1 MSESNSPVAE
11 PELYDEAYYRRGCG
25 PVPYDRSVAHW
36 GEFFGK
42 IADELIRTFRVRRVF
57 DAGCA
62 KGFLV
67 EALWERGV
75 TTFGRDV
82 SRYAISEVRAD
93 VRKFCSVGSLT
104 EVIKDSYDLI
114 TCIEVLEHMPEDEA
128 LIAIANMTAAADIVV
143 FSSSPSDFDEPTHVN
158 VRPTIYWMRAFAKH
172 GFVPLIETTLYS
184 ITPYALAFQRRDE
197 APADDYLFACA
208 EVVRFRIK
216 QGEEATR
223 IHELSVA
230 LNERTAEV
238 VRNREAAERDRAIAE
253 RALADLREQGARAE
267 RELVRSREAA
277 ERDREVAERDREVA
291 ERDREVAERELAAL
305 KAQRERAEPDR
316 DATEATLASVTA
328 ERDAMASGMSAAS
341 ERVAGLEA
349 FVARQIDVNVHYLD
363 LVNQIQYSRSWRA
376 YRKILRILRRFHLAR
391 GSGELIDNLLG
402 IAKAGRL
409 LGFDREFYLAQ
420 YPDIAHAGIDP
431 LQHYL
436 DHGRAEGRVPSRALL
451 GEPRGE
457 STSALGFD
465 REFYLEQYPDVA
477 SAGVDPLQH
486 YLDFGI
492 TEGRAHSRVF
502 LEKLRSSPKNSSD
515 LNLRD
520 FCDPERDETG
530 AKISDEAFR
539 ISVLTPT
546 YNIAPR
552 YIRELYQT
560 LVNQTYSNW
569 EWLVVDDGSTH
580 TSAIAILRT
589 ISERDSRVKLLCSP
603 TNLGISGAS
612 NLGLAQARGTYVALV
627 DHDDL
632 LARCAFA
639 AIYEAWKA
647 APETRIFYT
656 DEAMLQSDGTVT
668 DLWAKPDWSP
678 AYLEYTMCLG
688 HLSVYRRDFLDALGG
703 FRSEFDGTQDFDLAL
718 RALLRNPAVAHVPVF
733 GYLWR
738 AIPGSAAAGL
748 DQKPYAMER
757 QRKAVLGY
765 ARERHPDAEVSVGHS
780 NGFWRIRYPLPSPP
794 PLLSY
799 VIPAGGGVRT
809 VRGKSIELVVNCVR
823 SFQEKAFY
831 PNCEYVV
838 VHNGSLQP
846 EQISALAAFPNVRL
860 IVHSDP
866 SFNFS
871 RTINAGVAAARGE
884 YVCLLNDD
892 VEAITERGAEEMVS
906 YLVVNPDV
914 ALIGPKCLFENGDIQ
929 QCGVMLLSHAG
940 PAHAATG
947 APREFLGHRG
957 NLQCRREVYCV
968 GAAMLIVRK
977 TAFDEVGGFDEDLPL
992 NYNDVDFSLR
1002 IRDRGYRCVVDPE
1015 VEVYHF
1021 ESATKI
1027 GTAMAEQE
1035 RLFLGRADM
1044 RDPYFSKWFDPASP
1058 LYRLDIHAPDLLLPF
1073 GPWFDRY
1080 IARRAAQLDTDSHL
1094 ELTICLFVSDQP
1106 LRELDEAARSASVQT
1121 YANHQLLLADR
1132 GVAETEARQWFVK
1145 RSNLG
1150 AGALPKADN
1159 LGTFVNNLLARASGE
1174 FIVFLQA
1181 TDFLSVDAVQLIAN
1195 AAARSPKASVFYTDH
1210 YQATAHSTRTNP
1222 VFKPDFDPV
1231 LLTNCWYLDPLI
1243 AARRD
1248 LLEQVGRAEADA
1260 PVSSLPYLLV
1270 AYDVLEG
1277 RMPTHVRELACA
1289 QREVADSRAREVDVH
1304 RHAVQR
1310 LIEARSAGAL
1320 YVEPDQ
1326 TIGQLRLRSV
1336 APVSRIKVLDAQ
1348 IWSDGSGVDALRAVV
1363 NEPDTEWVAVL
1374 LDGDRERALCELS
1387 AAPRFDDR
1395 VNAVCGVLV
1404 DDSGVLRW
1412 SGGVFLPGG
1421 RIFDPNIGRTP
1432 QSCVYP
1438 KMAAS
1443 QRCIDV
1449 AVPVNVMIRVD
1460 ALARALQRFTVVDAD
1475 DLMVA
1480 LGLDAAER
1488 GEFIS
1493 VTPYVSSVAPS
1504 GLPCFCADRRGL
1516 VLNHPSL
1523 KDGSRWYDGRLEVE
1537 RPYHM
1542 PGCA

>member
-11 PELYDEAYYRRGCG
+11 SELYDEAYYKRGCG
-25 PVPYDRSVAHW
+25 PIPYDRSVAHW

-42 IADELIRTFRVRRVF
+42 IADELIRTFRMRRVF

-75 TTFGRDV
+75 TAFGRDV
-82 SRYAISEVRAD
+82 SRYAISEIRAD

-104 EVIKDSYDLI
+104 EAIKDSYDLI

-128 LIAIANMTAAADIVV
+128 LIAIANMTSAADIVV

-197 APADDYLFACA
+197 APTDDYLCACA

-223 IHELSVA
+223 IHELCVA

-238 VRNREAAERDRAIAE
+238 ARNREAAER
-253 RALADLREQGARAE
+253 ALAELREQSARGEQEVVRNWRAAE
-267 RELVRSREAA
+267 RELTN
-277 ERDREVAERDREVA
+277 
-291 ERDREVAERELAAL
+291 L
-305 KAQRERAEPDR
+305 KAQCERAEQDR
-316 DATEATLASVTA
+316 VATEAALAAVTA
-328 ERDAMASGMSAAS
+328 ERDAMVSGM
-341 ERVAGLEA
+341 R
-349 FVARQIDVNVHYLD
+349 RQIDVNVHYLE

-376 YRKILRILRRFHLAR
+376 YRKILRILHRFHLAQ
-391 GSGELIDNLLG
+391 GSGELVGRLLG
-402 IAKAGRL
+402 IAQEGRL

-420 YPDIAHAGIDP
+420 YPDVAHLGIDPLRHYLDHGRAEGRAPTPAFLGEVHDEPKSSLAFDREFYLRQYPDVAHAGIDP

-436 DHGRAEGRVPSRALL
+436 DYGIAEGRV
-451 GEPRGE
+451 
-457 STSALGFD
+457 
-465 REFYLEQYPDVA
+465 
-477 SAGVDPLQH
+477 
-486 YLDFGI
+486 
-492 TEGRAHSRVF
+492 HSQVF
-502 LEKLRSSPKNSSD
+502 LEKVRNDSKTSTD

-520 FCDPERDETG
+520 ICDPERDEFG
-530 AKISDEAFR
+530 PKISDEAFR

-546 YNIAPR
+546 YNIEPR

-580 TSAIAILRT
+580 ASAIAVLRT

-603 TNLGISGAS
+603 INLGISGAS
-612 NLGLAQARGTYVALV
+612 NLGLSQARGTYVALV

-632 LARCAFA
+632 LARYSFA
-639 AIYEAWKA
+639 AVYEAWKA
-647 APETRIFYT
+647 APETQLFYT
-656 DEAMLQSDGTVT
+656 DEAMLQADGIVT

-678 AYLEYTMCLG
+678 AYLEYTMCIG

-718 RALLRNPAVAHVPVF
+718 RALLRNPAVVHIPVF

-765 ARERHPDAEVSVGHS
+765 ARQRHPDADVTVAHS

-809 VRGKSIELVVNCVR
+809 IRGKPIELVVNCVR

-846 EQISALAAFPNVRL
+846 EQVAALTAFPNVRL

-892 VEAITERGAEEMVS
+892 VEAITVRGGEEMVS

-914 ALIGPKCLFENGDIQ
+914 AMIGPKCLFENGDIQ
-929 QCGVMLLSHAG
+929 QCGVALLSHAG

-947 APREFLGHRG
+947 APRNFLGHRG

-968 GAAMLIVRK
+968 GAAMLIARK
-977 TAFDEVGGFDEDLPL
+977 TAFDEVGGFAEGLPL
-992 NYNDVDFSLR
+992 NYNDVDFGLR

-1044 RDPYFSKWFDPASP
+1044 RDPYFSKWFDPLSP
-1058 LYRLDIHAPDLLLPF
+1058 LYRLDIHAPDRRLPF

-1080 IARRAAQLDTDSHL
+1080 IARRAAQLDSHSQL
-1094 ELTICLFVSDQP
+1094 ELTVCLFVSDQP

-1121 YANHQLLLADR
+1121 HNNQLLLADS
-1132 GVAETEARQWFVK
+1132 GVVEMEARQWFAK

-1150 AGALPKADN
+1150 ASALPKADN
-1159 LGTFVNNLLARASGE
+1159 LGTFVDDLLARATGE
-1174 FIVFLQA
+1174 FIIFLQA
-1181 TDFLSVDAVQLIAN
+1181 SDFLSVDALQLIAN
-1195 AAARSPKASVFYTDH
+1195 AVTRVPDACVFYTDH
-1210 YQATAHSTRTNP
+1210 YQATAQSTRTNP

-1231 LLTNCWYLDPLI
+1231 LLTNFWYLGPLI

-1248 LLEQVGRAEADA
+1248 LLERVGRAESDA

-1270 AYDVLEG
+1270 AYDMLEG

-1289 QREVADSRAREVDVH
+1289 QRDVADNFAREVREADSH
-1304 RHAVQR
+1304 RRAVQR
-1310 LIEARSAGAL
+1310 LIKARSGGAL
-1320 YVEPDQ
+1320 NVEPDP

-1336 APVSRIKVLDAQ
+1336 ARVSRVKVLDAQ
-1348 IWSDGSGVDALRAVV
+1348 IWANGSGIDALLAVV

-1374 LDGDRERALCELS
+1374 LDGDRERTLCELS
-1387 AAPRFDDR
+1387 AVPQFDNR
-1395 VNAVCGVLV
+1395 VNAVCGVLMN
-1404 DDSGVLRW
+1404 DSGALCW
-1412 SGGVFLPGG
+1412 AGGVFLPGG
-1421 RIFDPNIGRTP
+1421 RIFDPNIVRTL

-1438 KMAAS
+1438 KMVDS

-1449 AVPVNVMIRVD
+1449 AAPVNVMIRLD
-1460 ALARALQRFTVVDAD
+1460 ALARALHRFPIVDAD

-1488 GEFIS
+1488 GELIS
-1493 VTPYVSSVAPS
+1493 VTPHVRAIVPS
-1504 GLPCFCADRRGL
+1504 GLPSTCADRRGL

-1523 KDGSRWYDGRLEVE
+1523 TDGSRWYNGRLEVE